1 MPPHAGHQYLIRF
14 AQSFTPGLTVFLC
27 SLAREPIPGEL
38 RFEWMSQLFPGVR
51 LVHIT
56 EEIPQASRSQE
67 GAHRIWADSIR
78 SRIDADPRYV
88 FASERYGRDLALAL
102 GAEFVPVDPHREV
115 FPVSAGMIRDDP
127 FAHWSSIPDVVRP
140 YFARK
145 IVVVEPTGSLAQELA
160 RARDTVFATDYPAY
174 LASLGVDGP
183 LVESSYELARAQA
196 ASEEAL
202 LLQANRVLFSP
213 TDPLRI
219 LCGRGVA
226 AADRE
231 PLMASL
237 LAGYPHLAPSLV
249 VAVEP
254 VPGDYREAVD
264 AYGWPFAAVRNREA
278 ARKRCEAQLGDWLS

>member
-1 MPPHAGHQYLIRF
+1 MPPHAGHQYLIQF

-38 RFEWMSQLFPGVR
+38 RLEWMAQLFPGVR

-56 EEIPQASRSQE
+56 EEIPQASRSRE

-88 FASERYGRDLALAL
+88 FASESYGRDLALAL

-127 FAHWSSIPDVVRP
+127 FSHWRYIPDAVRP

-145 IVVVEPTGSLAQELA
+145 IVVSEPTETLAQELA
-160 RARDTVFATDYPAY
+160 HAYDTVFATDYPAY
-174 LASLGVDGP
+174 LASLGAEGALVD
-183 LVESSYELARAQA
+183 SAYELARAQA

-202 LLQANRVLFSP
+202 LLQVNRVLFTP
-213 TDPLRI
+213 TDPLSI
-219 LCGRGVA
+219 LCGRGVPA
-226 AADRE
+226 IDRE

-237 LAGYPHLAPSLV
+237 LSGYPHLAPSLV

-254 VPGDYREAVD
+254 VTDDYRETIG
-264 AYGWPFAAVRNREA
+264 AYGWPFAAVRDREA
-278 ARKRCEAQLGDWLS
+278 AERRCVAQLDEWLS